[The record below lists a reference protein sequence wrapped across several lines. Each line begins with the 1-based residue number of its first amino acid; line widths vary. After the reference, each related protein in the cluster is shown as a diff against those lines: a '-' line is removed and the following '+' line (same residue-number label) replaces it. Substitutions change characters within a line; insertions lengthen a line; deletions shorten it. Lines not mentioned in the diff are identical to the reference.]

1 METITQPKLTG
12 YRQLNETEAAMMND
26 ITAIGA
32 EFEKTVATVREYLS
46 RQQTHAID
54 ARDNEELTRI
64 GEAEPQRWTSIART
78 HFQEGLM
85 ALRRAVAQPKGLF

>member
-1 METITQPKLTG
+1 METMTQPKLTG

-32 EFEKTVATVREYLS
+32 EFEKTVAAVREYLS
-46 RQQTHAID
+46 RQQNHASD

-64 GEAEPQRWTSIART
+64 GAAEPQRWTSIART

-85 ALRRAVAQPKGLF
+85 ALRRAVAQPNGLF